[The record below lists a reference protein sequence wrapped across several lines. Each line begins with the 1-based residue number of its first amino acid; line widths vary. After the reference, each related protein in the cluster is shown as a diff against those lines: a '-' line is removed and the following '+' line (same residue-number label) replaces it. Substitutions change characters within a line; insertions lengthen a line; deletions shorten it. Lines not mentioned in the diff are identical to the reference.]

1 MNINRVYECE
11 IWRVIS
17 TNIRSGNIVYKNMFL
32 KKTLV
37 YHTEYNQWIDLSTKE
52 TYTLGPVLFN
62 DLFIKPDSSMIPL
75 STLIDTKR
83 SNMTKRKILKKYKGK
98 NGGKNEKSI

>member
-17 TNIRSGNIVYKNMFL
+17 TNMRRGNIVYKNMFL

-37 YHTEYNQWIDLSTKE
+37 YHTESGQWIDLGTKE
-52 TYTLGPVLFN
+52 TYTLGPVLFD
-62 DLFIKPDSSMIPL
+62 DLFINPDRPIIPV
-75 STLIDTKR
+75 STLIDTKYDNIPKTR
-83 SNMTKRKILKKYKGK
+83 ILKKYKK
-98 NGGKNEKSI
+98 QNGGKNEYK

>member
-17 TNIRSGNIVYKNMFL
+17 TNMRRGNIVYKNMFR

-37 YHTEYNQWIDLSTKE
+37 YHTESGQWIDLGTKE
-52 TYTLGPVLFN
+52 TYTLGPVLFD
-62 DLFIKPDSSMIPL
+62 DLFINPDRPIIPV
-75 STLIDTKR
+75 STLIDTKK
-83 SNMTKRKILKKYKGK
+83 SNMNKRKILKKYKEK
-98 NGGKNEKSI
+98 NGGNNEYK